1 MKRLLFSCILFIYS
15 LSSVFSQG
23 SAALDAFE
31 KHFEQAVLY
40 DQVSLYAKCIKEIYI
55 ALQITK
61 EQKWLKRE
69 VTAGIFLAELKRK
82 AEDFK
87 EGISIL
93 NGLRNAV
100 NFPTFY
106 VEKLGRIA
114 ALLNEEANQVR
125 GSSKI

>member
-15 LSSVFSQG
+15 LSSVFSQD

-87 EGISIL
+87 EGISTL

>member
-1 MKRLLFSCILFIYS
+1 MKCLLFSCILFIYS
-15 LSSVFSQG
+15 LSSVFSQD

-87 EGISIL
+87 EGISTL